1 MSTYIRMFITSLA
14 IIVVFQ
20 PTTIIG
26 YAAIAIG
33 LAIGE
38 IINDRLPAKLD

>member
-26 YAAIAIG
+26 YAAISIG

-38 IINDRLPAKLD
+38 AINDQLLPKLD